1 MCMALLSVTMHS
13 SCAAQNNHVNYIKRR
28 FRILA
33 RWNNLREGTR
43 TNKQNKGFK
52 ERRMVMISLMAD
64 PK

>member
-13 SCAAQNNHVNYIKRR
+13 SCAAQNNHVKKIHYIKRR

-33 RWNNLREGTR
+33 RWNILREGTG
-43 TNKQNKGFK
+43 TNKGFK